1 MLTKEE
7 LLALSVSEEN
17 ATKILKAHTDT
28 LTEGFIPKH
37 RFDEVNTELKNSKAS
52 LVERDKQIEG
62 LKKFEGDAAALKE
75 TIKTLEETNKTLDS
89 ESKKMLATE
98 RKRNAVKMELLQDET
113 GKPHDVD
120 LVMGLF
126 NLDNV
131 VFDETSGKVVS
142 GLKEQKES
150 IKKEKA
156 FLFNVVETNQT
167 KKHEGVKFT
176 GTPPVDGVKGPE
188 NLDTSTSFGKSL
200 AQIKLGM
207 QGVQPVAANSAT
219 K

>member
-7 LLALSVSEEN
+7 LLALGISEEN

-62 LKKFEGDAAALKE
+62 LKKFEGDADALKE

-126 NLDNV
+126 NLDNI

-156 FLFNVVETNQT
+156 FLFSTVETQT
-167 KKHEGVKFT
+167 KKPEGVKFT
-176 GTPPVDGVKGPE
+176 GTPPVDGVKGQE

-207 QGVQPVAANSAT
+207 QGIQPVAANTAA